1 MELSEPLGGVPFA
14 EGESPPVQDATATA
28 TTIVSTSARPHDDQ
42 RCLDPSRRRPS
53 RQTLDLQAPRVRV
66 GLLTAVRGI
75 GSPARWRAL
84 AWRTPRRLAC
94 AVRILGSWHRR
105 AVRAMARLGHT
116 SIPSS
121 QPPAVGPTGVPD
133 RPPVLCRSCRPTPRR
148 GSVRW
153 GVCASS
159 TCVTPPRAGHWSETP
174 NWTGRRRSPRAG
186 VYQQGLMRWTDHRW
200 GRSLVKC
207 RGLASRNVRYS
218 RWAHPLRRAG
228 GLLRG
233 SHERA
238 QHVDRFFGSVGRGD
252 LVSSQVG
259 SWPIRQTSAWAGG
272 ASHRCGLRYGFAPSC
287 TGRERD
293 PDGPARAVTRWSH
306 RDRPL
311 RSHWRELRS
320 RPPRRGREAELV
332 GHRHEHRRSE
342 CLHPDDR
349 VATRDSG
356 PCVQQSGRRGR
367 VRAAG
372 RSGSGSAG

>member
-28 TTIVSTSARPHDDQ
+28 TTIVITSARPRDDQ

-259 SWPIRQTSAWAGG
+259 SRPIRADAVEHDSARD
-272 ASHRCGLRYGFAPSC
+272 RCGPSRTAGDC
-287 TGRERD
+287 RHGIRAELPLA
-293 PDGPARAVTRWSH
+293 PDGRGRQLEGAWRTRCVCRVRRHPRGSG
-306 RDRPL
+306 L
-311 RSHWRELRS
+311 
-320 RPPRRGREAELV
+320 RPP
-332 GHRHEHRRSE
+332 HHRRSQSGGHID
-342 CLHPDDR
+342 LAQGP
-349 VATRDSG
+349 VPAPVTTGGDSL
-356 PCVQQSGRRGR
+356 PVQQLPRPIGLSRPTP
-367 VRAAG
+367 
-372 RSGSGSAG
+372 